1 MIIKTTLGKGHSV
14 SEDEISK
21 FQIRTKQEHFKADT
35 LSQNKNIQSQIGFP
49 GSYKKRYCYRII
61 MILPQRDL
69 SYMLQQS

>member
-35 LSQNKNIQSQIGFP
+35 LSQNENIESQIGFP
-49 GSYKKRYCYRII
+49 GS
-61 MILPQRDL
+61 
-69 SYMLQQS
+69 